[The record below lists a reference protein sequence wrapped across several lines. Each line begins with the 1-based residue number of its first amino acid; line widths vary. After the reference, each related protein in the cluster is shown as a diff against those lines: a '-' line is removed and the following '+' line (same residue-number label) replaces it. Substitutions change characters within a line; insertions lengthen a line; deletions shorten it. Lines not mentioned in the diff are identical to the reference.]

1 MKKSALK
8 PIACKQ
14 KIDWTTGFSKQKK
27 KKKGEGYVL
36 QNVKKNI
43 LIVYGRAN
51 NGFSKVALCKDF
63 FRKYNIC

>member
-8 PIACKQ
+8 PFACKQ

-36 QNVKKNI
+36 QNVKK
-43 LIVYGRAN
+43 
-51 NGFSKVALCKDF
+51 
-63 FRKYNIC
+63 KYLNCIWEG